1 MLASNQMFCR
11 IVFANLLLILACNS
25 VVAAAT
31 QQQQPLQEN
40 ASNELASFSGLLKR
54 SSNPVVV
61 ISTNKGDIVIELFE
75 EEARQSVRNF
85 LYYVNSGYYTGTIFH
100 RVIPDF
106 MIQGGGFTDSMQKK
120 SGLADTIE
128 NEADNGLKNERGT
141 LAMARTQDPHSATSQ
156 FFINTKDNDFLDFKV
171 KNRSGWGYA
180 VFGRVIQGM
189 DIVEAIEGSET
200 TARSG
205 YRDVPEQA
213 VIMES
218 VSQLR

>member
-1 MLASNQMFCR
+1 MLASIQMFCR
-11 IVFANLLLILACNS
+11 IVFTSLLLILASNS

-40 ASNELASFSGLLKR
+40 ASNELATFAGLLKR
-54 SSNPVVV
+54 SSNPVVI

-156 FFINTKDNDFLDFKV
+156 FFINTKDNDFLDFKA

-189 DIVEAIEGSET
+189 DIVEAIEAST
-200 TARSG
+200 TTTKSG
-205 YRDVPEQA
+205 HRDVPEQT

>member
-85 LYYVNSGYYTGTIFH
+85 LYYVNSGYYTDTVFH

-128 NEADNGLKNERGT
+128 NEADNGLKNKRGT

-156 FFINTKDNDFLDFKV
+156 FFINTKDNDFLDFKA

-189 DIVEAIEGSET
+189 DIVEAIEAST
-200 TARSG
+200 TTTKSG
-205 YRDVPEQA
+205 HRDVPEQT

>member
-1 MLASNQMFCR
+1 MLASIQMFSR
-11 IVFANLLLILACNS
+11 IVFTSLLLILACNS
-25 VVAAAT
+25 VAAAAT
-31 QQQQPLQEN
+31 QQQPLQEN
-40 ASNELASFSGLLKR
+40 ASNELATFSGLLKR
-54 SSNPVVV
+54 SSNPVVI

-85 LYYVNSGYYTGTIFH
+85 LYYVNSGYYTDTIFH
-100 RVIPDF
+100 RVIPNF
-106 MIQGGGFTDSMQKK
+106 MIQGGGFIESMQKK
-120 SGLADTIE
+120 PGVADTIQ
-128 NEADNGLKNERGT
+128 NEADNGLKNDRGT

-156 FFINTKDNDFLDFKV
+156 FFINTKDNDFLDFKS

-189 DIVEAIEGSET
+189 EIVEAIEGST
-200 TARSG
+200 TTSRSG
-205 YRDVPEQA
+205 YRDVPEQT

>member
-1 MLASNQMFCR
+1 MLASIQMFSR
-11 IVFANLLLILACNS
+11 IVFTSLLLILACNS
-25 VVAAAT
+25 VAAAAT
-31 QQQQPLQEN
+31 QQQPLQEN
-40 ASNELASFSGLLKR
+40 ASNELATFSGLLKR
-54 SSNPVVV
+54 SGNPVVI

-85 LYYVNSGYYTGTIFH
+85 LYYVNSGYYTDTIFH

-106 MIQGGGFTDSMQKK
+106 MIQGGGFNESLQKK
-120 SGLADTIE
+120 SGIADTIE

-156 FFINTKDNDFLDFKV
+156 FFINTKDNDFLDFKS

-189 DIVEAIEGSET
+189 EIVEAIEGST
-200 TARSG
+200 TTSRSG
-205 YRDVPEQA
+205 YRDVPEQT

>member
-1 MLASNQMFCR
+1 MLASIHMFCR
-11 IVFANLLLILACNS
+11 IVFTSLLLILACNS
-25 VVAAAT
+25 AVAAAT

-40 ASNELASFSGLLKR
+40 ASNELAAFAGLLKR
-54 SSNPVVV
+54 SSNPVVTL
-61 ISTNKGDIVIELFE
+61 STNKGDIVIELFE
-75 EEARQSVRNF
+75 EEATQSVRNF
-85 LYYVNSGYYTGTIFH
+85 LYYVNSGYYTDTIFH

-106 MIQGGGFTDSMQKK
+106 MIQGGGFTKSMQKK
-120 SGLADTIE
+120 PGLADTIE

-156 FFINTKDNDFLDFKV
+156 FFINTKDNDFLDFKS
-171 KNRSGWGYA
+171 KNKSGWGYA

-189 DIVEAIEGSET
+189 DIVEAIENSKT
-200 TARSG
+200 TTKSG

-218 VSQLR
+218 VSQFR

>member
-1 MLASNQMFCR
+1 MLASIQMFCR
-11 IVFANLLLILACNS
+11 IVFTSLLLILASNS

-40 ASNELASFSGLLKR
+40 ASNELATFAGLLKR
-54 SSNPVVV
+54 SSNPVVI

-75 EEARQSVRNF
+75 EEATQSVRNF
-85 LYYVNSGYYTGTIFH
+85 LYYVNSGYYTDTVFH

-128 NEADNGLKNERGT
+128 NEADNGLKNKRGT

-156 FFINTKDNDFLDFKV
+156 FFINTKDNDFLDFKA

-189 DIVEAIEGSET
+189 DIVEAIEAST
-200 TARSG
+200 TTTKSG
-205 YRDVPEQA
+205 HRDVPEQT

>member
-1 MLASNQMFCR
+1 MFASIQMLCR
-11 IVFANLLLILACNS
+11 CGFTSLLLILACNS

-31 QQQQPLQEN
+31 QQQQPLPEN
-40 ASNELASFSGLLKR
+40 ASNELAAFADMLKR
-54 SSNPVVV
+54 SNNPVVT

-75 EEARQSVRNF
+75 EEAPQSVRNF
-85 LYYVNSGYYTGTIFH
+85 LYYANSGYYTDTIFH

-106 MIQGGGFTDSMQKK
+106 MIQGGGFTEDMQKK
-120 SGLADTIE
+120 PGLTDTIE

-156 FFINTKDNDFLDFKV
+156 FFINTKDNDFLDFKA
-171 KNRSGWGYA
+171 KSKSGWGYA

-189 DIVEAIEGSET
+189 DIVEAIENST
-200 TARSG
+200 TTTRSV
-205 YRDVPEQA
+205 YRDVPKQA

-218 VSQLR
+218 VSQAR